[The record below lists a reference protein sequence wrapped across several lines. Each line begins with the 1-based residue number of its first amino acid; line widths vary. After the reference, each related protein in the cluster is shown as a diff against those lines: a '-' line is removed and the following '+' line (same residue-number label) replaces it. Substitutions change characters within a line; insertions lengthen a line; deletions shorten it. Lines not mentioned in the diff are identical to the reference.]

1 MLMKTHKGK
10 IKNSKAAELQQERLE
25 AVYHDSFYIFMVVRN
40 LGRKRRRLSIYNP
53 QDGFF

>member
-1 MLMKTHKGK
+1 MNTHKGK

-40 LGRKRRRLSIYNP
+40 SGWERHSLSIYNP
-53 QDGFF
+53 